1 MVSGPFV
8 PGRTLA
14 AMSLEVALEDLG
26 DAVAERGFGYLLTVG
41 DDGRPRAI
49 ALTPEL
55 DSDTVSLV
63 FHLGSAG
70 TLDAA
75 AERPRVSVLF
85 PPTDDDP
92 YSLIV
97 DGQAV
102 VDTRAGTV
110 AVRVER
116 AVRHRPAPPAP
127 A

>member
-1 MVSGPFV
+1 
-8 PGRTLA
+8 
-14 AMSLEVALEDLG
+14 MSLQVTLDDLG
-26 DAVAERGFGYLLTVG
+26 DAVAQREFGYLLTVG

-49 ALTPEL
+49 ALLAEVTT
-55 DSDTVSLV
+55 DTVSLV

-97 DGQAV
+97 DGEAV
-102 VDTRAGTV
+102 VDSEAGTV
-110 AVRVER
+110 EVRAER
-116 AVRHRPAPPAP
+116 AVRHRPAPPA
-127 A
+127 